1 MFLENDEMKFAI
13 LYTLKV
19 YNHPV
24 ALEKLA
30 RVLTW
35 DDDVM
40 SYFDL
45 TILLSELIEDSFIRR
60 LYYMNEECVK
70 LSQRGA
76 DTADFFSERVPA
88 SIRQRIRET
97 ADKDNFDEKTNPNAV
112 ISDIIPVAL
121 NRYMAELKI
130 LDSGSSILELRM
142 EVGQKSEAERAR
154 DILNS
159 KSDEI
164 YSYLCKVLDE
174 SE

>member
-35 DDDVM
+35 DEDVM

-45 TILLSELIEDSFIRR
+45 TILLSELIEDSFIER
-60 LYYMNEECVK
+60 LYYLNEECVK
-70 LSQRGA
+70 LSPRGD
-76 DTADFFSERVPA
+76 DTAEFFSQRVPA
-88 SIRQRIRET
+88 SIRQRIKEL

-112 ISDIIPVAL
+112 MSEIIPIAI
-121 NRYMAELKI
+121 NRYMAELKL
-130 LDSGSSILELRM
+130 LDSGAPILELRID
-142 EVGQKSEAERAR
+142 VGQRSEAERVK
-154 DILNS
+154 DILKS
-159 KSDEI
+159 KSEEI
-164 YSYLCKVLDE
+164 YAYLCKILDE
-174 SE
+174 NK